1 MPRLRPAL
9 PALLAL
15 LLVATACGA
24 HEDASQRTA
33 AGRER
38 QARDLARRAGLSVD
52 VQDFLARYAAASA
65 SHFEV
70 TYAASASGTTVVL
83 VQDPPRRRVD
93 LVTPPVTRSIFVTSE
108 GTFNC
113 ALENRKWSC
122 QKSAQ
127 QESTPGLLS
136 PTDIEREV
144 SQLKA
149 AKPNYIFKVSSR
161 KLAGVS
167 ARCLAVTP
175 RLGAAGAGGR
185 SDWCLS
191 AEGAVLLFEG
201 SANPNPLKAAR
212 YTTHVDGRRLQLPA
226 APSPVPPGS

>member
-1 MPRLRPAL
+1 VLL
-9 PALLAL
+9 VLLLA
-15 LLVATACGA
+15 AAACGS

-65 SHFEV
+65 SDFEV
-70 TYAASASGTTVVL
+70 TYAPSSSGTTVVL
-83 VQDPPRRRVD
+83 AQDPPRRRVD
-93 LVTPPVTRSIFVTSE
+93 LVTPPVTRSIFVTNE

-113 ALENRKWSC
+113 ALDNQKWTC

-136 PTDIEREV
+136 SADIEREV
-144 SQLKA
+144 GQLKA
-149 AKPNYIFKVSSR
+149 AKPDYEFRVSSR

-175 RLGAAGAGGR
+175 RPGSAATGAR

-201 SANPNPLKAAR
+201 AASPNPLKAVR

-226 APSPVPPGS
+226 APQPVPAGS